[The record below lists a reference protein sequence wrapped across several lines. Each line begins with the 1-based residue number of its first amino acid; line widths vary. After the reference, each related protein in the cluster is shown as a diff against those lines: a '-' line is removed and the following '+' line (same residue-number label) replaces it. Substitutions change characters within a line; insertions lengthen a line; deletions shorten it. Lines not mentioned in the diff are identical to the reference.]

1 MKLNASE
8 SQQASRTLLQNTSP
22 LWVKENLNED
32 IASFVMKNSTDG
44 VFDPIIP
51 HWIKKKMDSEAGT
64 TGQMIKLA
72 RNKGAAATSNADLVG
87 DMSLFT
93 FLAMLHPGS
102 FGADIHTIVLFV
114 WGILLILPVLFS
126 IPTFLKKTKISRNR
140 KLMLCPLIPF
150 SPLINQMHTFYLM
163 CRKAICEY
171 QLDRL
176 TMAGKSGE
184 ELWKNISSKVE
195 DVKQK
200 REELEMLKKLVK
212 KKKLVETTV
221 EAQPQV

>member
-64 TGQMIKLA
+64 TGQMINLA
-72 RNKGAAATSNADLVG
+72 KNKAAAASSNVDLVG
-87 DMSLFT
+87 DMSLFAI
-93 FLAMLHPGS
+93 LAMLHPGT

-114 WGILLILPVLFS
+114 WGILLCLPVLFS
-126 IPTFLKKTKISRNR
+126 IPTFLKTKMSRNR

-176 TMAGKSGE
+176 TMPGKSDE
-184 ELWKNISSKVE
+184 ELWKNISAKAE
-195 DVKQK
+195 DVKEK